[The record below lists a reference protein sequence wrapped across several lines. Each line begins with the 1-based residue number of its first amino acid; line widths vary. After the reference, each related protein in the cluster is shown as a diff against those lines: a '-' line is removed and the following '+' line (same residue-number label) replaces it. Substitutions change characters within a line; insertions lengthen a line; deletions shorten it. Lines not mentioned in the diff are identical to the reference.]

1 MKFLPTMCCLAHTVP
16 LSILRNRDYCA
27 CPHVQ
32 IGNSKKIHNDFLWG
46 PQKIEINEK
55 FDLEYSLS
63 VIFNTPYFRVLNANT
78 KSAPISIKTG
88 NLLIQTTVLLSTHNI
103 CFG

>member
-1 MKFLPTMCCLAHTVP
+1 MLSFSHTVP
-16 LSILRNRDYCA
+16 LSILRNRDYRA
-27 CPHVQ
+27 CQRVQ
-32 IGNSKKIHNDFLWG
+32 IGNSKKIHVDFLRG

-78 KSAPISIKTG
+78 SSASISVKTG
-88 NLLIQTTVLLSTHNI
+88 NLLIQTTILLSTHNI